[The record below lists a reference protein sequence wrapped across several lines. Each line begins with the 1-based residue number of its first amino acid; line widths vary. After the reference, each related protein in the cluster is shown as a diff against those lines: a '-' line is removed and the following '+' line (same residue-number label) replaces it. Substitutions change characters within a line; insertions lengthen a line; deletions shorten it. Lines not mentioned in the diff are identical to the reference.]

1 MTLENLKSIISK
13 VHLWKNQILFW
24 KEEILYSL
32 TLFLKDDLTM
42 DNWEI
47 KNYELNLRIY
57 D

>member
-1 MTLENLKSIISK
+1 MKKSNSLLKRG
-13 VHLWKNQILFW
+13 NF
-24 KEEILYSL
+24 LYSL